1 MYGTVHFKQHGR
13 DEEIGSDH
21 MDRKNHAKVKY
32 SVSVAMPKSR
42 KVQIRN
48 TAMFSAIEE
57 HIYKKNAVSM

>member
-1 MYGTVHFKQHGR
+1 
-13 DEEIGSDH
+13 

-48 TAMFSAIEE
+48 TAMFSAIEV
-57 HIYKKNAVSM
+57 HIYKKNAVSMYVSLSMALVGQEQN